1 MLFNFFSITTI
12 FRITNKGFMK
22 TPYSRNVNPAFSDRW
37 AHVLIRPQPTEEVT
51 EIVMITN
58 K

>member
-12 FRITNKGFMK
+12 FRIIDKGFMK
-22 TPYSRNVNPAFSDRW
+22 TPYSRNINPTFPDRW
-37 AHVLIRPQPTEEVT
+37 TDVLIRPQPTEEVT
-51 EIVMITN
+51 EIVMIAN